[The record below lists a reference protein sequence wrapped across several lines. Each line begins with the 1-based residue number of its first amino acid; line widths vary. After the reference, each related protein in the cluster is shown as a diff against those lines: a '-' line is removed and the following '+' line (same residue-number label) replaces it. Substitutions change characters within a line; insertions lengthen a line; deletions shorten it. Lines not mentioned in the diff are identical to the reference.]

1 MTEIAVRRAV
11 PADASAIG
19 AVHVASWRSTYASIL
34 PEAYLTR
41 MSARREAAYYE
52 AAIRADA
59 GVFVA
64 IAGTSSRVVGFCTT
78 GLGRSG
84 GPGDGEIQTLY
95 VLDDFRDQGA
105 GRKLMTRAAAHL
117 AGLGCG
123 SVFLWVLNDNPS
135 RWFYSHLRG
144 RAVQEKTVSWAGVK
158 LRQSAY
164 LWEPVDVLLRRNV
177 TI

>member
-11 PADASAIG
+11 ATDAPSIG
-19 AVHVASWRSTYASIL
+19 AVHVATWRSTYPGIL
-34 PEAYLTR
+34 PETYLTR
-41 MSARREAAYYE
+41 MSARKEAAYYE

-64 IAGTSSRVVGFCTT
+64 IGGEPGRIVGFCTT
-78 GLGRSG
+78 GMARAGA
-84 GPGDGEIQTLY
+84 PGDGEIQTLY
-95 VLDDFRDQGA
+95 VLDDWRDQGA

-135 RWFYSHLRG
+135 RWFYNHLGG
-144 RAVQEKTVSWAGVK
+144 RAVQEKTVSWAGTK

-164 LWEPVDVLLRRNV
+164 LWQPVDVLLRRNV